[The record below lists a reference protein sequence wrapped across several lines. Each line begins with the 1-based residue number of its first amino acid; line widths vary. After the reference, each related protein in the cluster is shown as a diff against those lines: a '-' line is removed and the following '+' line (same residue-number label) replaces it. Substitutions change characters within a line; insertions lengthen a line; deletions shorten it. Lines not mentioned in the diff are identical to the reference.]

1 MQMISVNFSGTYLE
15 EISNLEGIRAF
26 GAIDVNADKIA
37 VMLLN
42 IDASGPHTCML
53 RLNSSPIE
61 AGECRVNIPAGLAI
75 DLPQKIGSQTS
86 IVLIFNLHGKL
97 VKTVPYAKD
106 NGAPEKV
113 NYP

>member
-1 MQMISVNFSGTYLE
+1 MQMISVNFSGSYLDG
-15 EISNLEGIRAF
+15 ISNLDGIRVF
-26 GAIDVNADKIA
+26 GAIDTHADKIA

-42 IDASGPHTCML
+42 IDASGPHTCTL

-61 AGECRVNIPAGLAI
+61 AGDYRVNVPAGLAI

-86 IVLIFNLHGKL
+86 IVLILNLHSKL